1 MKKKIIIFLI
11 LGLIFISGCARTVTQ
26 RPKGYLGIN
35 ISFYNPLIFQQDNS
49 YNAFVVAFSKDSTIT
64 EDPSTWDYFIMYDGY
79 NQKFL
84 WEIYD
89 ADGSRWIP
97 SDFSSYGTLLSG
109 NISENGLQFSFK
121 ISISLF
127 SGLTQVYM
135 KIFFFSYDP
144 SAGDPHS
151 KLIDLGWEYPASEV
165 ISIDLSVYPF
175 STNLTY
181 IHNIISGVTIWTE

>member
-26 RPKGYLGIN
+26 RPKGYLGID
-35 ISFYNPLIFQQDNS
+35 ISFYNQLTFQQDNS
-49 YNAFVVAFSKDSTIT
+49 YYAFIVAFSKDSTIT

-84 WEIYD
+84 WEEYD
-89 ADGSRWIP
+89 VNLSRWIP
-97 SDFSSYGTLLSG
+97 YDFSSYGTLLYGDFDS
-109 NISENGLQFSFK
+109 GLQFSFK

-127 SGLTQVYM
+127 SGLTQLYM

-144 SAGDPHS
+144 SAGDPPS
-151 KLIDLGWEYPASEV
+151 GLISLKWDYPPSNV
-165 ISIDLSVYPF
+165 ISINLSDYPF
-175 STNLTY
+175 RRELSY
-181 IHNIISGVTIWTE
+181 PHNIISGVKIWTE

>member
-11 LGLIFISGCARTVTQ
+11 LGLTFISGCARTVTQ

-35 ISFYNPLIFQQDNS
+35 ISFYNSLIFQQDNS
-49 YNAFVVAFSKDSTIT
+49 YYAFIVAFSKDSTIT
-64 EDPSTWDYFIMYDGY
+64 EDPSTWDYFIMYDGD

-84 WEIYD
+84 WGIYD
-89 ADGSRWIP
+89 ADSSSWST

-127 SGLTQVYM
+127 SELTQVYM

-144 SAGDPHS
+144 SAGDPPS
-151 KLIDLGWEYPASEV
+151 GLIDLGWEYPASDV
-165 ISIDLSVYPF
+165 ISINLSVYPF
-175 STNLTY
+175 SLDLPSSDV
-181 IHNIISGVTIWTE
+181 IWGIRIWTE